1 MQGGWQRGLEPSLHD
16 RPSQEIWPSE
26 TEYRFPSKQ
35 IWRRIQTW
43 KDDEVLLGLS
53 FPASKHQEKVFWFS
67 SNQPSLYL
75 SYFSTYRGIKNSLPY
90 PKHMLRAHY
99 ISTSLATVIW
109 EWSLNQFSTSR
120 FVSLFVNR
128 EPQQIFMG
136 ENTEYRAN
144 LVKARVNFPV
154 TLLHI
159 YWVCQYKLFL
169 ISEGWE
175 GFTEPSKPSL
185 EYHWSDNQ

>member
-1 MQGGWQRGLEPSLHD
+1 MEFLDIRTRDVWTVDGWLHL
-16 RPSQEIWPSE
+16 SWLGISAI
-26 TEYRFPSKQ
+26 SV
-35 IWRRIQTW
+35 IQ
-43 KDDEVLLGLS
+43 KFRE
-53 FPASKHQEKVFWFS
+53 FS
-67 SNQPSLYL
+67 SNQPSIHLL
-75 SYFSTYRGIKNSLPY
+75 YFSTYSGIKNSLPY

-99 ISTSLATVIW
+99 ISMSLATVIW
-109 EWSLNQFSTSR
+109 ECSLNQFSTSL
-120 FVSLFVNR
+120 FVSLFVNW
-128 EPQQIFMG
+128 EPRQIFMG

-175 GFTEPSKPSL
+175 GFTGPSKPSL
-185 EYHWSDNQ
+185 ECHWSDNQ

>member
-1 MQGGWQRGLEPSLHD
+1 MYEQFMGDYTYRDSASRQVQLQAVYKLRECWSNQLSLH
-16 RPSQEIWPSE
+16 
-26 TEYRFPSKQ
+26 
-35 IWRRIQTW
+35 
-43 KDDEVLLGLS
+43 
-53 FPASKHQEKVFWFS
+53 
-67 SNQPSLYL
+67 L
-75 SYFSTYRGIKNSLPY
+75 SYFPAYSGIKNSLSY
-90 PKHMLRAHY
+90 PRHMLRAHY
-99 ISTSLATVIW
+99 ISMSLATVRW
-109 EWSLNQFSTSR
+109 ERSLNQFSTSL

-128 EPQQIFMG
+128 EPQQIFMD